1 MFVCVY
7 FGMAILLWND
17 FERVVITL
25 FTGLGLIFTAME
37 DKITHFG
44 LLLTS
49 MLVTHPHAQGEN
61 KKVKMIKPSSVN

>member
-1 MFVCVY
+1 MCVCI

-17 FERVVITL
+17 FESVVITL
-25 FTGLGLIFTAME
+25 FTGLGSLFTAME

>member
-1 MFVCVY
+1 MCVCI

-17 FERVVITL
+17 FESVVTTPFTQSGSL
-25 FTGLGLIFTAME
+25 FTAIE
-37 DKITHFG
+37 DKIAHFG

-61 KKVKMIKPSSVN
+61 KKLKW